1 MSNYNRMSADKV
13 QKVSIVTGS
22 SSGIEGTQ
30 IPSYNSTN
38 GVYSLKTS
46 DKRKTRICMQI
57 RLI

>member
-13 QKVSIVTGS
+13 QKVSVVTGS

-38 GVYSLKTS
+38 GAYSLKT
-46 DKRKTRICMQI
+46 KGKQEYVCK
-57 RLI
+57 